1 MSQYIVCEAGSIH
14 CKKKWPPK
22 GFKLADFLKF
32 LKLGLTEM
40 TSASGRR
47 PCVRAVYPSLVDTSL
62 QVKQGPWAA
71 IEVLVPVGH
80 AAPRLAQLRVGVLH
94 IVHKLRILL

>member
-1 MSQYIVCEAGSIH
+1 MVCEAGSIH

-47 PCVRAVYPSLVDTSL
+47 PCVRAVYPSLAPVAKARVRPTLTISSMRPSWKDSL
-62 QVKQGPWAA
+62 YDNKYDRDP
-71 IEVLVPVGH
+71 
-80 AAPRLAQLRVGVLH
+80 
-94 IVHKLRILL
+94 